1 MKPFV
6 VLLILFFS
14 FESQVIAE
22 DFISKEITVY
32 KKPECTCCKKW
43 IKYLEEH
50 DYKVTAIDTMDV
62 LSEKKRLGVPSEIK
76 ACHTA
81 VIDGYVVEGHV
92 TDRDIKR
99 LLIFRPDVKGIAV
112 PDMPIGTPGM
122 EKGNIKEK
130 HNVYSFDKK
139 GNIEIFVEH

>member
-1 MKPFV
+1 MRLAIVIV
-6 VLLILFFS
+6 VLFFS
-14 FESQVIAE
+14 SGVEVLAE

-62 LSEKKRLGVPSEIK
+62 LSEKKRLGVPPEIK

-99 LLIFRPDVKGIAV
+99 LLIFRPKVKGIAV

-122 EKGNIKEK
+122 EKGDIKEK
-130 HNVYSFDKK
+130 YNVYSFDDK
-139 GNIEIFVEH
+139 GNVEIFVEH